1 LEKEGKKN
9 NDIKMTI
16 KKEVKIICQNSKN
29 ANKDIANL
37 STDIKNK
44 ILSKISDEI
53 KDKYQEI
60 IKQNQIDIDLA
71 VKNNLSSAKVD
82 RLTLTKD
89 RIFSIADA
97 VKDIASLPDPVG
109 RITYD
114 VKRDNNLHI
123 RRISTPLGVLLAIYE
138 SRPNVTSDV
147 AALCIKSGNS
157 VILRSGSESFNSSK
171 IIADIYR
178 DILSKFS
185 LNPNIINY
193 VADTDREYVK
203 YLLKMSDYIDVV
215 VPRGSKN
222 LIMAIEK
229 NSKIPIFRHLTGN
242 CHTYIHTNADLK
254 KAVKIVKNA
263 KLRRVGICGAT
274 ESIVI
279 DSKIANTALKLI
291 TNELIS
297 KNCEIRGDAKSVK
310 IDNRIVKA
318 TNQDFYTEYLDKIVS
333 VKIVPNINKAIG
345 HINKHSSSHTE
356 AIITEDENAKNEFFA
371 KIDSSIVM
379 HNASTQFADGGEFGL
394 GAEVGIATGKLH
406 ARGPVGL
413 EQLTTYKYIV
423 SSDVAIRD

>member
-1 LEKEGKKN
+1 MN
-9 NDIKMTI
+9 I
-16 KKEVKIICQNSKN
+16 KKEVKIICQNSKK
-29 ANKDIANL
+29 AVTDIANL
-37 STDIKNK
+37 STDIKNNL
-44 ILSKISDEI
+44 LSEISDQI
-53 KDKYQEI
+53 KEKYQEI
-60 IKQNQIDIDLA
+60 IRKNQIDLDLA
-71 VKNNLSSAKVD
+71 AKNNLPAAKID

-89 RIFSIADA
+89 RIFAIANA
-97 VKDIASLPDPVG
+97 IKDVVLLPDPVG
-109 RITYD
+109 KITYD
-114 VKRDNNLHI
+114 VQRENNLHI
-123 RRISTPLGVLLAIYE
+123 KRISTPLGVLLTIYE

-147 AALCIKSGNS
+147 AALCIKSGNA

-178 DILSKFS
+178 DILSKFG
-185 LNPNIINY
+185 LNPNIVNY

-215 VPRGSKN
+215 VPRGGQN

-242 CHTYIHTNADLK
+242 CHSYIHTKADLD

-274 ESIVI
+274 ESILI
-279 DSKIANTALKLI
+279 DSKIANKALKLI
-291 TNELIS
+291 ADELIS
-297 KNCEIRGDAKSVK
+297 QGCEIRGDAKAMQ
-310 IDNRIVKA
+310 IDNRIIKA

-333 VKIVPNINKAIG
+333 VKIVPNINKAIE

-356 AIITEDENAKNEFFA
+356 AIITEDEKAKNEFFA
-371 KIDSSIVM
+371 KIDSAIIM

-423 SSDVAIRD
+423 SSDMAIRG

>member
-1 LEKEGKKN
+1 MN
-9 NDIKMTI
+9 I
-16 KKEVKIICQNSKN
+16 KKEVKIICQNSKK
-29 ANKDIANL
+29 AVTDIANL
-37 STDIKNK
+37 STDIKNNL
-44 ILSKISDEI
+44 LSEISDQI
-53 KDKYQEI
+53 KEKYQEI
-60 IKQNQIDIDLA
+60 IRKNQIDLDLA
-71 VKNNLSSAKVD
+71 AKNNLPAAKID

-89 RIFSIADA
+89 RIFAIANA
-97 VKDIASLPDPVG
+97 IKDVVLLPDPVG
-109 RITYD
+109 KITYD
-114 VKRDNNLHI
+114 VQRENNLHI
-123 RRISTPLGVLLAIYE
+123 KRISTPLGVLLAIYE

-147 AALCIKSGNS
+147 AALCIKSGNA

-178 DILSKFS
+178 DILSKFG
-185 LNPNIINY
+185 LNPNIVNY

-215 VPRGSKN
+215 VPRGGQN

-242 CHTYIHTNADLK
+242 CHSYIHTKADLD

-274 ESIVI
+274 ESILI
-279 DSKIANTALKLI
+279 DSKIANKALKLI
-291 TNELIS
+291 ADELIS
-297 KNCEIRGDAKSVK
+297 QGCEIRGDAKAMQ
-310 IDNRIVKA
+310 IDNRIIKA

-333 VKIVPNINKAIG
+333 VKIVSNINKAIE

-356 AIITEDENAKNEFFA
+356 AIITEDEKAKNEFFA
-371 KIDSSIVM
+371 KIDSAIIM

-423 SSDVAIRD
+423 SSDMAIRG